1 MAIQEWENMPLI
13 FRNFCLIAIIVC
25 FSCLAWSE
33 TTSKDMFFSENNL
46 SVLSSH
52 LERDQAKL
60 DRKNLAYEAIEKIRD
75 QLLNI
80 KGQALACIQT
90 KSQKI
95 SEINAL
101 LGQVML
107 YPSEA
112 SAKQATFVTQQH
124 VFLSELSTCKYL
136 VYQAEGLLI
145 KAEQQLVDTKDFTTF
160 NNKRPTIWNVYSHS
174 SNFADSE
181 IHLKSMKDVFQ
192 DSLTLMNE
200 YKQTIIYFI
209 IFGMV
214 IGLLIKYCFERNRHK
229 SIFYNSI
236 RYWIPVFLPLLMT
249 YVFLNWVTDDLL
261 IEPKV
266 IELFKIVIMFLS
278 IKFLSSFYINYFTR
292 ITNDKS
298 LSIIR
303 FRTSLVVNSSFI
315 SALLQFFLLN
325 FLEDSVKMNA
335 LYFILASLFFIYFTT
350 VCIYLIYGIT
360 EKKLY
365 RYFGS
370 IAIVLYFLFRIIF
383 IMQGFESFSSIQ
395 LGVVICIVMY
405 YLKALDYISQLE
417 YRFQHGGNRF
427 FKRFKKLFD
436 TKKQHYFIEI
446 TLFRIVLAVWLS
458 IILIEGALNILGV
471 SDYYISVYKSSI
483 FDEFSIGSARIIPIN
498 FINAIGVF
506 SFCLFLG
513 KLLAIKIASLPGFNH
528 DIDRQQTVS
537 ILVRY
542 TVFAFSL
549 ILAFLIIGLG
559 SLQLSLA
566 LGGLGFGLGMSLN
579 TLLADFISGMIILIQ
594 KPIRH
599 GDYISVMDKL
609 TISGYVQKITL
620 LSTQVLVNDQSIVF
634 VPNSFIIR
642 NSLVNHSARDKLGA
656 CFIEIKIKNVDD
668 FVAVREVLWD
678 IVKSNKLIVQRK
690 PNQPIITLVSSPHD
704 FQENGSYFLVHL
716 YFNISDTTHKQKI
729 YVKLKKQIIW
739 RLSHY
744 IFKSE
749 VDSSLP
755 D

>member
-1 MAIQEWENMPLI
+1 MPLI
-13 FRNFCLIAIIVC
+13 FRNFCLIAIIAVY
-25 FSCLAWSE
+25 SCSAWAE

-75 QLLNI
+75 ELLNI
-80 KGQALACIQT
+80 KGQAQACIQT

-107 YPSEA
+107 YPSDA

-124 VFLSELSTCKYL
+124 VFLSELSTCQYL
-136 VYQAEGLLI
+136 VYQTEGLLI
-145 KAEQQLVDTKDFTTF
+145 KAEQQLVDTKEYKTY
-160 NNKRPTIWNVYSHS
+160 NNKRPTIWSLYSHG
-174 SNFADSE
+174 SNFEASE
-181 IHLKSMKDVFQ
+181 IHLKSITDVFQ
-192 DSLTLMNE
+192 DSLILIHE
-200 YKQTIIYFI
+200 YKQTIIYLI
-209 IFGMV
+209 IFGIV
-214 IGLLIKYCFERNRHK
+214 VGLLLEYSFERNRYK
-229 SIFYNSI
+229 SI
-236 RYWIPVFLPLLMT
+236 RYWIPVFLPLLIT
-249 YVFLNWVTDDLL
+249 YIFLDWITNDLL
-261 IEPKV
+261 IEPKI
-266 IELFKIVIMFLS
+266 IEFLKIVIMFLS
-278 IKFLSSFYINYFTR
+278 IKYLSSLYIDYFTR
-292 ITNDKS
+292 TPNAKS
-298 LSIIR
+298 VSIIH

-315 SALLQFFLLN
+315 SASLQFFLLN
-325 FLEDSVKMNA
+325 FLEDSLRVNA
-335 LYFILASLFFIYFTT
+335 LYFIFSALFFIYFAT

-360 EKKLY
+360 DKKIY

-436 TKKQHYFIEI
+436 PKKQHYFIEI

-483 FDEFSIGSARIIPIN
+483 FDEFSIGSAKIIPIN

-542 TVFAFSL
+542 TVFAVSL

-729 YVKLKKQIIW
+729 YVKLKKQIVW

-744 IFKSE
+744 IFQSE
-749 VDSSLP
+749 KDSSIP
-755 D
+755 DPL